1 MLSENS
7 SILGSVAL
15 PKTPLRDG
23 VDTTIPRKQD
33 PEVDEMIHKAFMVKG
48 LRRRV
53 NERQAG
59 TATFALAFTRCQTG
73 FGGHESDTLI
83 HSNARSA
90 VFRKYFE
97 QLVTLHP
104 GLAADA

>member
-23 VDTTIPRKQD
+23 VDTTIPHKQD

-48 LRRRV
+48 LRRSV

-59 TATFALAFTRCQTG
+59 TATFVVSFTRC
-73 FGGHESDTLI
+73 
-83 HSNARSA
+83 
-90 VFRKYFE
+90 
-97 QLVTLHP
+97 
-104 GLAADA
+104 

>member
-33 PEVDEMIHKAFMVKG
+33 REVDEMKHKAFMVKG
-48 LRRRV
+48 LRRSV
-53 NERQAG
+53 NEWQAG
-59 TATFALAFTRCQTG
+59 MATFVLSFSHR
-73 FGGHESDTLI
+73 
-83 HSNARSA
+83 
-90 VFRKYFE
+90 
-97 QLVTLHP
+97 
-104 GLAADA
+104 